1 MDLQIE
7 EEQQMKLMEKILSE
21 ENLKMAIKK
30 VKQNKGA
37 PGVDK
42 MTVQEVEDW
51 FEQYQEEIISLIMN
65 KQYRPMTVKRVYI
78 PKPNGKKRP
87 LGIPTVVDRVIQQA
101 IAQILTTIY
110 EPIFS
115 EHSYG
120 FRPKRSAHMAME
132 EVLYYLNEGY
142 EWIVDLDIEKFFDTV
157 NHDKLI
163 SILRENVNDATT
175 LHLIRAYLR
184 AGVLEEGLVKSTT
197 VGTPQGGPISVVL
210 SNLYLDKF
218 DKELESRNLRFVR
231 YADDCI
237 IFVKSEMSAN
247 RVMRSVTSWLERKLF
262 LKVSATKTK
271 VVRPT
276 KGQFLG
282 FTFYKNRQ
290 EWKCVPTKD
299 RKKRLYSEIKEI
311 LKRKQAVSRP
321 LSITF
326 TKVNQIVRGWI
337 NYFKIGSIKM
347 FLDEFGQW
355 LRHKVRCIIIKQWKL
370 PKTIYRNLM
379 KLNKACKCG
388 FSEEDIYKCANT
400 RLGWYRR
407 SGMNIVNFTLSPIVL
422 GIKKEDRPGLV
433 NPLNYYLKSL

>member
-1 MDLQIE
+1 ME
-7 EEQQMKLMEKILSE
+7 LMEEILGE
-21 ENLKMAIKK
+21 KNLRMAIKK

-37 PGVDK
+37 PGIDR

-51 FEQYQEEIISLIMN
+51 FNQYKEEVVSKIMN
-65 KQYRPMTVKRVYI
+65 KQYRPMPVKRVYI

-101 IAQILTTIY
+101 MLQVLSEIY

-115 EHSYG
+115 EHSFG
-120 FRPKRSAHMAME
+120 FRPRRSAHMAME
-132 EVLYYLNEGY
+132 EVMNNLNEGY

-163 SILRENVNDATT
+163 SILREKVNDATT

-184 AGVLEEGLVKSTT
+184 AGVLEEGLIKSTT
-197 VGTPQGGPISVVL
+197 VGTPQGGPISVIL
-210 SNLYLDKF
+210 SNIYLDKF
-218 DKELESRNLRFVR
+218 DKELESRGLRFAR

-247 RVMRSVTSWLERKLF
+247 RVMKSVTSWLERKLF

-271 VVRPT
+271 VVRPM

-282 FTFYKNRQ
+282 FTFYKDSQ
-290 EWKCVPTKD
+290 GWKCKPTKD
-299 RKKRLYSEIKEI
+299 RKKRLYEKVKVI
-311 LKRKQAVSRP
+311 LSRKHAVSRP
-321 LSITF
+321 LAITF

-337 NYFKIGSIKM
+337 NYFKIGSIKL
-347 FLDEFGQW
+347 FLDKFGQW
-355 LRHKVRCIIIKQWKL
+355 LRHKIRCIIIKQWKI
-370 PKTIYRNLM
+370 PKAIYRNLM
-379 KLNKACKCG
+379 KLNEACRCK
-388 FSEEDIYKCANT
+388 FSVEDIYKCANS

-407 SGMNIVNFTLSPIVL
+407 SGMDIVNFILSPTVL
-422 GIKKEDRPGLV
+422 SIKKGDRPGLV
-433 NPLNYYLKSL
+433 HPLNYYLKSL

>member
-1 MDLQIE
+1 
-7 EEQQMKLMEKILSE
+7 MKLMEKILSQ
-21 ENLKMAIKK
+21 ENLKIAIKK
-30 VKQNKGA
+30 VKKNKGT

-42 MTVQEVEDW
+42 MTVQEIEEW
-51 FEQYQEEIISLIMN
+51 FNQYQEEIIHKIMN
-65 KQYRPMTVKRVYI
+65 KQYRPMPVKRVYI
-78 PKPNGKKRP
+78 PKPNGKQRP

-101 IAQILTTIY
+101 MAQVLSTIY

-115 EHSYG
+115 EHSFG
-120 FRPKRSAHMAME
+120 FRPGRSAHMAME
-132 EVLYYLNEGY
+132 EVLHYLNEGY

-163 SILRENVNDATT
+163 SILREHVNDATT

-184 AGVLEEGLVKSTT
+184 AGVLDEGLIKSTT
-197 VGTPQGGPISVVL
+197 VGVPQGGPSSVVL
-210 SNLYLDKF
+210 SNIYLDKF

-247 RVMRSVTSWLERKLF
+247 RVMKSVTSWLERKLF
-262 LKVSATKTK
+262 LRVSASKTK
-271 VVRPT
+271 VVRPM

-282 FTFYKNRQ
+282 FSFYRNSQ
-290 EWKCVPTKD
+290 GWKCRPTED
-299 RKKRLYSEIKEI
+299 RKKRLYSKIQKY

-326 TKVNQIVRGWI
+326 AKVNQIVRGWI
-337 NYFKIGSIKM
+337 NYFRIGGIKA
-347 FLDEFGQW
+347 FLDKFGQW
-355 LRHKVRCIIIKQWKL
+355 LRHKIRCIIIKQWKK

-379 KLNKACKCG
+379 ALNIKYGCRFKQ
-388 FSEEDIYKCANT
+388 EDIFKCANT

-407 SGMNIVNFTLSPIVL
+407 SGLEVVNFILTPTVL
-422 GIKKEDRPGLV
+422 GKGKGDRPGLV
-433 NPLNYYLKSL
+433 HPLNYYLKSL

>member
-1 MDLQIE
+1 MI
-7 EEQQMKLMEKILSE
+7 
-21 ENLKMAIKK
+21 
-30 VKQNKGA
+30 
-37 PGVDK
+37 
-42 MTVQEVEDW
+42 
-51 FEQYQEEIISLIMN
+51 IIS
-65 KQYRPMTVKRVYI
+65 
-78 PKPNGKKRP
+78 
-87 LGIPTVVDRVIQQA
+87 IQSTF
-101 IAQILTTIY
+101 LNTL
-110 EPIFS
+110 F
-115 EHSYG
+115 
-120 FRPKRSAHMAME
+120 
-132 EVLYYLNEGY
+132 YLA
-142 EWIVDLDIEKFFDTV
+142 LTV

-163 SILRENVNDATT
+163 SILRENVNDSTT

-184 AGVLEEGLVKSTT
+184 AGVLDNRLIKSTT
-197 VGTPQGGPISVVL
+197 IGTPQGGPISVIL
-210 SNLYLDKF
+210 SNIYLDKF

-247 RVMRSVTSWLERKLF
+247 RVMKSVTSWLERKLF
-262 LKVSATKTK
+262 LKVSAIKTK

-282 FTFYKNRQ
+282 FTFYKNSQ
-290 EWKCVPTKD
+290 EWKCIPTKA
-299 RKKRLYSEIKEI
+299 RKKRLYSKIKEI

-337 NYFKIGSIKM
+337 NYFKIGSIKN

-355 LRHKVRCIIIKQWKL
+355 LRHKIRCIIIKQWKK
-370 PKTIYRNLM
+370 PMTIYRNLM

-407 SGMNIVNFTLSPIVL
+407 SGLQVVNFTISPKVL
-422 GIKKEDRPGLV
+422 GIKKGNRPGLV
-433 NPLNYYLKSL
+433 HPLNYYLKSL